1 MRTKLTLT
9 HSLSLLNHIRRP
21 IFFGSPTPDL
31 PTSPLHPTHVR
42 RRQCLLLLFRSP
54 LQPSGPDPRRRPN
67 PGPRARPLLHHATRT
82 RRRRGGRPQFRRR
95 TLLPPH
101 RPRPEP
107 APPRQAPCRRLSLLR
122 RRTRH
127 SAATGGRHSRAGT
140 RRRPPPVLRPSR
152 RRQRRS
158 LQLVQ
163 IDKIKIDSGYFTH
176 AQISASNSR
185 TRAPPLRRR
194 PPPHGPPLGVPPQIH
209 LAQVRRRPSPLARQR
224 PRPIPCAGLGR
235 PLAASRRP
243 SMARPQVRRSGRAP
257 PQPLP
262 APSR

>member
-1 MRTKLTLT
+1 MF
-9 HSLSLLNHIRRP
+9 SVSALN
-21 IFFGSPTPDL
+21 
-31 PTSPLHPTHVR
+31 
-42 RRQCLLLLFRSP
+42 
-54 LQPSGPDPRRRPN
+54 
-67 PGPRARPLLHHATRT
+67 
-82 RRRRGGRPQFRRR
+82 
-95 TLLPPH
+95 
-101 RPRPEP
+101 RPRKGKKQRDFHHLLVPGNNN
-107 APPRQAPCRRLSLLR
+107 LYSSDGLLR

-127 SAATGGRHSRAGT
+127 GTATGGRHSRAGT
-140 RRRPPPVLRPSR
+140 RRRPPPVLRPSWR
-152 RRQRRS
+152 RRRRS

-209 LAQVRRRPSPLARQR
+209 LPQVQRRPSPPARQR
-224 PRPIPCAGLGR
+224 PRPIPCVGLGR

-262 APSR
+262 APSRWWRRSLQRHLGRWRSAKHPPCCARHLQRLTAVRFCLPIQ